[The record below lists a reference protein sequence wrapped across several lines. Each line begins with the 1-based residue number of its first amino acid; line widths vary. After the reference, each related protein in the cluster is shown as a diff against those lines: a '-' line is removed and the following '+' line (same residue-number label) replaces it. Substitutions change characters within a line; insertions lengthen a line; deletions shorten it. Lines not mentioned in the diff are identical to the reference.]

1 MDSFTV
7 RGLIVNFTSTV
18 WLAYVESPRIFTVAY
33 ASPAFTF
40 TLEVVGY
47 VIAKSEALSVT
58 PFNVILKSGAVGLT

>member
-40 TLEVVGY
+40 ALY
-47 VIAKSEALSVT
+47 PVIVH
-58 PFNVILKSGAVGLT
+58 